1 MSPTYFR
8 GLVLTSLVLTIAA
21 ATIDWLF
28 PSLISQAL
36 TDAMQNEP
44 PTEFIENQ
52 PFLALAVF
60 LPWLLAAVAST
71 IGLLFFKRWARVVA
85 LYSTLIGFAFYPFF
99 GATVSSA
106 FASALSEAS
115 FLVWGAVLALAYFSP
130 ISERFAVGGTH
141 S

>member
-8 GLVLTSLVLTIAA
+8 GLVITSLVLTAA
-21 ATIDWLF
+21 ASVIDWLF
-28 PSLISQAL
+28 PSFISQAL
-36 TDAMQNEP
+36 ADALHNEP
-44 PTEFIENQ
+44 PSEFIETR

-60 LPWLLAAVAST
+60 LPWTLAAVAST

-106 FASALSEAS
+106 LASALSEAS
-115 FLVWGAVLALAYFSP
+115 FLLWGAVLALAYFSP
-130 ISERFAVGGTH
+130 ISERFAVGGTRP
-141 S
+141 

>member
-8 GLVLTSLVLTIAA
+8 GIVITSLVLTAA
-21 ATIDWLF
+21 ASVIDWLF

-36 TDAMQNEP
+36 TDALHNEP
-44 PTEFIENQ
+44 PYEFIETQ

-60 LPWLLAAVAST
+60 LPWILAAVAST

-85 LYSTLIGFAFYPFF
+85 LYSTLIGLAFYPFF

-106 FASALSEAS
+106 LASALSEAS
-115 FLVWGAVLALAYFSP
+115 FLLWGAVLALAYFSP
-130 ISERFAVGGTH
+130 ISERFMVGGTRP
-141 S
+141 